1 MAGVVLVVHGVIIAG
16 GHDGSAAGEQG
27 TTVLE
32 VISLG
37 LKESVVGVGAAID
50 VDDGSLLL
58 VKVAVCNGSKMLP
71 CEGNKPCRSN
81 GGKPVLNMW
90 PEKRNKFGNQFIF
103 GCIGEDVIPI
113 G

>member
-1 MAGVVLVVHGVIIAG
+1 MAPAG
-16 GHDGSAAGEQG
+16 TNEDMYRRILPPMPQG
-27 TTVLE
+27 TM
-32 VISLG
+32 
-37 LKESVVGVGAAID
+37 D

-90 PEKRNKFGNQFIF
+90 PEKEVNLEINSSMVLLGKM
-103 GCIGEDVIPI
+103 
-113 G
+113 

>member
-1 MAGVVLVVHGVIIAG
+1 MAGVALVVHGVIIAG
-16 GHDGSAAGEQG
+16 GHDGSAAAAGGQG
-27 TTVLE
+27 TTVL
-32 VISLG
+32 VVSLG

-90 PEKRNKFGNQFIF
+90 PEKEVNLEINSSMVLLGKM
-103 GCIGEDVIPI
+103 
-113 G
+113 